1 MRHSHSLTSYRGLIP
16 TLVPCSSWRR
26 ANLPRRA
33 IHGFMFAA
41 CSVVAQ
47 TADLMSPGLSPAE
60 LQEQLATAGA
70 PLVVDVR
77 KPVEYQ

>member
-1 MRHSHSLTSYRGLIP
+1 MRHNHSLTSYRGPIP

-26 ANLPRRA
+26 ANLPIRA

-47 TADLMSPGLSPAE
+47 AADFMSPGLSPAE